1 MSDILNRIKEEKV
14 SFLDLW
20 FSDILGSVKSLTIP
34 TGEIERVLEEG
45 IWFDGSSIEGFG
57 RIAESDMYLLPDPKT
72 FALLPGKEGRKTARL
87 ICDVFSPNYQPFV
100 GDPRSILKKTL
111 AQNLNYQYMV
121 GAELEFF
128 LFYRREDTLSPQDQ
142 VSYFDL
148 LGDLGLELRK
158 EICERLSFL
167 GIQTEAGHHEV
178 GPGQQEI
185 DLKYSEAL
193 NIADNL
199 ITAKVIIKRV
209 AEEYGLYATFMPKPL
224 LDKPGSGLHLHQSL
238 FSRGENIF
246 ADPKDTYGLSNIA
259 YQFLAG
265 QLNHIKEISAIISPI
280 VNSYKRLVS
289 GFEAPVYICW
299 GQMNRSALIRVPKI
313 SPKRLIS
320 TRIELRSSDA
330 SCNPYLAF
338 AVMFRAGLEGIKQKL
353 TPPPP
358 VEENVYTWEGTSRKG
373 ELATLPRSL
382 FEALEYFS
390 QSKLAKE
397 TLGEYL
403 FQKYQE
409 IKMREWQEYCLQVSP
424 WELEKYLQ
432 LY

>member
-1 MSDILNRIKEEKV
+1 MSEVLNRIKEEKA

-20 FSDILGSVKSLTIP
+20 FSDILGSVKNLTIP
-34 TGEIERVLEEG
+34 TEEIEKVLEEG

-72 FALLPGKEGRKTARL
+72 FTLLPGKEGRRTARL
-87 ICDVFSPNYQPFV
+87 ICDVYSPNYQPFI
-100 GDPRSILKKTL
+100 GDPRFILKKALT
-111 AQNLNYQYMV
+111 QNINYQYMV

-128 LFYRREDTLSPQDQ
+128 LFHRREDIRSPQDQ

-167 GIQTEAGHHEV
+167 GITAEAGHHEV

-199 ITAKVIIKRV
+199 ITAKVIIKKV
-209 AEEYGLYATFMPKPL
+209 AEEHGLYATFMPKPL
-224 LDKPGSGLHLHQSL
+224 LGKPGSGLHLHQSL
-238 FSRGENIF
+238 FQNGKNCF
-246 ADPKDTYGLSNIA
+246 ADPQNHYGLSQIA
-259 YQFLAG
+259 YQFMAG
-265 QLNHIKEISAIISPI
+265 QLNYIKEISAILSPT

-299 GQMNRSALIRVPKI
+299 GQMNRSALIRVPKVN
-313 SPKRLIS
+313 PRKLIS
-320 TRIELRSSDA
+320 TRLELRSPDA

-338 AVMFRAGLEGIKQKL
+338 AVMFHAGLEGIRQKL

-358 VEENVYTWEGTSRKG
+358 VEENVYHWEEMEKKEPT
-373 ELATLPRSL
+373 AILPRSL
-382 FEALEYFS
+382 FEALEYLAQS
-390 QSKLAKE
+390 QLVKE

-409 IKMREWQEYCLQVSP
+409 IKMREWQEYCVQISP